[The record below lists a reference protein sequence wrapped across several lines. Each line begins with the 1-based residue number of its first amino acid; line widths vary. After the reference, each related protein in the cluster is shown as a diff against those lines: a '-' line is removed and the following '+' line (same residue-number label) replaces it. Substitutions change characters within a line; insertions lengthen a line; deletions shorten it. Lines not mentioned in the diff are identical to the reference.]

1 MAWQQIR
8 EMFAEKDLNIS
19 RSSICFTEKRTRPRF
34 RVTASELLPNN
45 QAHFVKTSP
54 CRPAFCNLIILN
66 PLVGAGKKN
75 NRDFKGFF
83 RYRCLPYTLQS
94 YGERFSIINDVSVSK
109 WEIIWISLEI
119 VEGKICSLL
128 FQDVCD
134 TVTGV

>member
-75 NRDFKGFF
+75 KTEISKDSSDIDAYLIHYNLMDSVLALLMMLVLVSGRLYGFH
-83 RYRCLPYTLQS
+83 L
-94 YGERFSIINDVSVSK
+94 K
-109 WEIIWISLEI
+109 
-119 VEGKICSLL
+119 
-128 FQDVCD
+128 
-134 TVTGV
+134 

>member
-66 PLVGAGKKN
+66 PLVGAGKKITEISKDSSDIGAYLIHYN
-75 NRDFKGFF
+75 LMDSVLALLMMLVLVSGRLYGFH
-83 RYRCLPYTLQS
+83 L
-94 YGERFSIINDVSVSK
+94 K
-109 WEIIWISLEI
+109 
-119 VEGKICSLL
+119 
-128 FQDVCD
+128 
-134 TVTGV
+134 